1 MWNGEIFVNAHKILI
16 KYHYLYV
23 DNVITAGGRGLL
35 CCIINKRFKSVQIKS
50 ASKTYSK
57 FCENILKIGTSRAAN
72 DIVGFSRN
80 IRFTKFVAKTAYNVL
95 SRILKFHTTNF
106 CGLFA
111 ECIKLSCNSSL
122 MA

>member
-1 MWNGEIFVNAHKILI
+1 MWNGEIFANAHKILI

-72 DIVGFSRN
+72 M
-80 IRFTKFVAKTAYNVL
+80 
-95 SRILKFHTTNF
+95 ILLASLVISGLPNLLRKRHIMF
-106 CGLFA
+106 CLEF
-111 ECIKLSCNSSL
+111 
-122 MA
+122 